1 MDDTCWQDRIGRETK
16 PSRAGSGPPCRVDLR
31 FPVLPALPP
40 ELCSGDPVLP
50 ALPLELCSGDPG
62 LPALPPELCSGDP
75 VLPALPP
82 ELCSG
87 DSLSARSSS
96 SSRSSGV
103 CFGVFGAS
111 SSAEACGF
119 GVFGASSSAEA
130 CGFGVF
136 GASSSAEACG
146 FGVFGASSSAE
157 ACGFGVLAAFF
168 SYEVFGFRVFG
179 FGACFV
185 FGFELSE
192 LSLQVKA
199 GSLNQLLLEK
209 PPCSEVLA
217 PVWLVFGWPASQS
230 LVWDRDLLGRPRF
243 LEAWCG
249 QRSAHFLDD
258 ILQSFSKPRC
268 PRPLAPMG
276 WPLLQLHWRK
286 SISNRMNGM
295 AVFCEMLC
303 ECPSL
308 A

>member
-1 MDDTCWQDRIGRETK
+1 M
-16 PSRAGSGPPCRVDLR
+16 S
-31 FPVLPALPP
+31 
-40 ELCSGDPVLP
+40 
-50 ALPLELCSGDPG
+50 
-62 LPALPPELCSGDP
+62 
-75 VLPALPP
+75 
-82 ELCSG
+82 
-87 DSLSARSSS
+87 RSSS

-185 FGFELSE
+185 FAFRVVGAFSSGEGWVFESASSGKTSVFPRFWL
-192 LSLQVKA
+192 LC
-199 GSLNQLLLEK
+199 GSF
-209 PPCSEVLA
+209 S
-217 PVWLVFGWPASQS
+217 GWPASQS

-249 QRSAHFLDD
+249 QGSAHFLGD

-276 WPLLQLHWRK
+276 WPLLLAALAKEHFQSHEWHGCVLRKCFASVPRWPRARNLSARVSHLCKPHLLPRFRQIFTTKKKQLW
-286 SISNRMNGM
+286 
-295 AVFCEMLC
+295 A
-303 ECPSL
+303 
-308 A
+308 